1 MAPLQKRAKQISNHS
16 KNAAADAHGC
26 LFGTKNEKVSRDCL
40 KRLRRR
46 TPGEIKG
53 KELLRNAGEFRMQV
67 DFAPAGACRRGG
79 GVRQS
84 QQWPDLIA
92 RLYRLFYRSCFKNRL
107 AGVEIVCY

>member
-1 MAPLQKRAKQISNHS
+1 MRMAACWDRKR
-16 KNAAADAHGC
+16 
-26 LFGTKNEKVSRDCL
+26 KVSRDCL

-67 DFAPAGACRRGG
+67 DFAPRGACKRGG
-79 GVRQS
+79 GVKQS